1 MQHEKSSTDDSSRGS
16 ATSVIVVLMTVAT
29 AMGVLAFWR
38 FSESDRFLSHVMGE
52 MEGVGKSASAE
63 QCVDEV
69 VKRAA
74 TCEAMKSLCDASA
87 PRWMGACLRGQ
98 DRAAYCSRLGDK
110 PKATS
115 FGFKACKDRHV
126 DRRTKSA
133 CASAYRSIAAHCD
146 SIAKGEQWVSSS
158 SR

>member
-1 MQHEKSSTDDSSRGS
+1 MQHEKSSTDDASRGS
-16 ATSVIVVLMTVAT
+16 AISVIVVLMTVAT

-38 FSESDRFLSHVMGE
+38 FSESDRFLSHVIVE
-52 MEGVGKSASAE
+52 MESVGKSASTE

-69 VKRAA
+69 VKHAA

-87 PRWMGACLRGQ
+87 PRWMEACLQGQ
-98 DRAAYCSRLGDK
+98 DRTAYCGTLGDK

-115 FGFKACKDRHV
+115 FGFTACRDRHV
-126 DRRTKSA
+126 DRRTKKA
-133 CASAYRSIAAHCD
+133 CAAAYRSIATHCD
-146 SIAKGEQWVSSS
+146 AVAEGKQWVSSS